1 MKLLRENATLICS
14 VTGILF
20 LTGPLLAH
28 FHIVPAL
35 AGFGIFALSVLMGL
49 LSLIGGIL
57 LVKAGQI
64 QSGVLVFSVGA
75 LPVIL
80 TGYSAATAGSYPRI
94 NDVSTDLQD
103 PPVLI
108 DQRNPSAPVAM
119 SPEAVEM
126 NGRFYSDL
134 APLRIDMPTNEVFR
148 VVDEEARSRSGWV
161 IVNSDSETMTIHGY
175 EQFGIFQFT
184 DDFTIRVTSDAGSA
198 VVDMRSK
205 SRDGK
210 GDLGANARRIRGF
223 LATLSAKF

>member
-35 AGFGIFALSVLMGL
+35 AGFGIFALSVVMGL
-49 LSLIGGIL
+49 LSLIGGIF

-64 QSGVLVFSVGA
+64 QTGVLVFSVGA
-75 LPVIL
+75 LPVII

-94 NDVSTDLQD
+94 NDVSTDLQN

-108 DQRNPSAPVAM
+108 DQRYQAAPVTM
-119 SPEAVEM
+119 SAEAIEA
-126 NGRFYSDL
+126 NSRFYSDL
-134 APLRIDMPTNEVFR
+134 APLRMDLPAAEVFR
-148 VVDEEARSRSGWV
+148 VIDEEARARPGWV
-161 IVNSDSETMTIHGY
+161 VVSSDPDAMTIHAY

-184 DDFTIRVTSDAGSA
+184 DDFTIRVTSDAEGA

-205 SRDGK
+205 SRNGK

-223 LATLSAKF
+223 MAAVSAKF